1 MIVSHLQH
9 IIQNQSSKSSMFKK
23 IIFFS
28 AINILFVFNAGA
40 QKTKS
45 AVDSTAYYNDLFN
58 ELDGFLDSIT
68 SPRNMWLIS
77 IGAGNSFL
85 NYQSTSAQSLPGDKK
100 IIYSPSIGFFH
111 KTGLGINLSSGIVND
126 GSDFIPFQYVA
137 TGSYDYLK
145 SHSFSTGVSYS
156 HFFTKD
162 TLSFYTSPI
171 QNEVLLYVGYK
182 KSWFR
187 PSLTATYGWGS
198 FTSYEER
205 IEQLKK
211 LQKNKKKNSST
222 PDNTPVSTTVETEET
237 VSDFSLAASVRHDFY
252 WQNVI
257 NKKGVL
263 RLTPRITFTSGTQ
276 KFGFNQTSSSYS
288 ITKAGGNKVKY
299 ISENITLDDEL
310 YFQPLSLAAFI
321 KPELTFGKFF
331 IQSQIA
337 FDYYFPADSKNF
349 TTNFSM
355 NLGFLF

>member
-1 MIVSHLQH
+1 MPMIVSHPPH
-9 IIQNQSSKSSMFKK
+9 IIQNQFSNISMFKK

-28 AINILFVFNAGA
+28 TINVLFFFNAGA
-40 QKTKS
+40 QKTKPV
-45 AVDSTAYYNDLFN
+45 VDSTAYYNDLFN

-85 NYQSTSAQSLPGDKK
+85 NYQSASTQSLQADNK

-111 KTGLGINLSSGIVND
+111 KSGLGINLSSGIVNG
-126 GSDFIPFQYVA
+126 GSGFIPFQYVA
-137 TGSYDYLK
+137 TGSYDYLR
-145 SHSFSTGVSYS
+145 SHVFSTGVSYS
-156 HFFTKD
+156 HFFTRD
-162 TLSFYTSPI
+162 TLSFYTTPI

-182 KSWFR
+182 RSWLR

-205 IEQLKK
+205 QEQIKK
-211 LQKNKKKNSST
+211 LRKKKNTGT
-222 PDNTPVSTTVETEET
+222 PGNTTVETEET
-237 VSDFSLAASVRHDFY
+237 VNDFSLAASVRHDFY
-252 WQNVI
+252 WQNII

-288 ITKAGGNKVKY
+288 ATKAGGNKVKY

-321 KPELTFGKFF
+321 KPEVTFGNFF